1 MLRSAILLSIIMLS
15 LLTSAVSNISVS
27 ISGQGR
33 CLRGFPCS
41 LDVTVL
47 NEDRVRLTAL
57 RLYVYTPWGV
67 FQREINVVINP
78 NSSARLNI
86 QFTIPAQASASL
98 YPVYPQLDIED
109 PRYIGIQHVMGE
121 KFLLLVEE
129 PNIYADLTIT
139 ANATEVSPNGW
150 INLFIAYSTANMP
163 AGFMPRLIVLANGSV
178 KHMSVLN
185 QTVGSVSIPIK
196 APDSQGKLIIR
207 VLLDY
212 FSGNISRETY
222 VMVRSY
228 TAENYTRYFSLI
240 LQASEKLNTSRSLY
254 MEAMRRGIV
263 MPQNVSGY
271 IARAEML
278 LSDAHKEFDS
288 RGPRVME
295 YILGS
300 ENQSEIALNILVK
313 SFKDDI
319 RSRLI
324 EVNLTVLKLYRLGL
338 GLESLRNITELCSK
352 AYLFLKEDFTTKD
365 KFLKDYDD
373 AVSSINQAQMKLNL
387 LERDFE
393 GRTAASIVVLSFFS
407 VLSLVLM
414 VSLMILIW
422 RRRFVERI

>member
-1 MLRSAILLSIIMLS
+1 
-15 LLTSAVSNISVS
+15 
-27 ISGQGR
+27 
-33 CLRGFPCS
+33 
-41 LDVTVL
+41 
-47 NEDRVRLTAL
+47 
-57 RLYVYTPWGV
+57 
-67 FQREINVVINP
+67 
-78 NSSARLNI
+78 
-86 QFTIPAQASASL
+86 
-98 YPVYPQLDIED
+98 
-109 PRYIGIQHVMGE
+109 VMGE

-150 INLFIAYSTANMP
+150 INLFVAYSTANMP

-278 LSDAHKEFDS
+278 LSDAHREFDS

-393 GRTAASIVVLSFFS
+393 ERTAASIVVLSFFS